1 MGRSPVSSIRNYLI
15 FSDKLKHNGDF
26 FQEVYA
32 LVKEIPAG
40 CVVTYGQIASL
51 IGHPSAA
58 RRVGQALF
66 NAPPEADLPCHRVV
80 NSQGRLAPFWAD
92 QRGLLEEEGVSFKKN
107 GCVDMKKHTWGIL
120 THAEEDINTGKKPE
134 S

>member
-1 MGRSPVSSIRNYLI
+1 MGRSPVSLIKNYLI
-15 FSDKLKHNGDF
+15 FSGKLKNRDDF

-51 IGHPSAA
+51 IGYPSAA

-66 NAPPEADLPCHRVV
+66 HTPSEVNLPCHRVV
-80 NSQGRLAPFWAD
+80 NSQGRLAPFWTD
-92 QRGLLEEEGVSFKKN
+92 QRRLLEEEGVTFRKN

-120 THAEEDINTGKKPE
+120 AHTEEDIK
-134 S
+134 